1 MVEQGRKLRDRE
13 AANRYLR
20 DKAFPL
26 PWDTQWTPKNIAT
39 AFQMIKNRS
48 AENLK
53 NGLEFASL
61 KFLKIQNLEMKK
73 VLKREKLASIGEAS
87 IFEKCIVYETD
98 LKKSMEHEFDTYK
111 KKATNA
117 IVQQAASSV
126 GSG

>member
-1 MVEQGRKLRDRE
+1 
-13 AANRYLR
+13 
-20 DKAFPL
+20 
-26 PWDTQWTPKNIAT
+26 
-39 AFQMIKNRS
+39 
-48 AENLK
+48 
-53 NGLEFASL
+53 
-61 KFLKIQNLEMKK
+61 MKK